1 MIDDSD
7 FIFAQSL
14 REKKCFCWCH
24 TNTLGTILRR
34 FPQRCSCKHWVQLLF
49 DSGSSSPGA
58 FFFLRV
64 RLGPGWFVIG
74 ISDPWRPYCH
84 RIWEHCVQTKQH
96 TVRNCKNKSLDSDTV
111 PGSPRTA
118 ERVSGLAPQVSLW
131 GSTTKG
137 PRHTRSDSSH
147 SYTLQHHQQEVR
159 VSSRKLWQHT
169 EDWPFCKS
177 ATCFVHA
184 I

>member
-1 MIDDSD
+1 M
-7 FIFAQSL
+7 
-14 REKKCFCWCH
+14 E
-24 TNTLGTILRR
+24 
-34 FPQRCSCKHWVQLLF
+34 RCSCKHWVQLLF

-169 EDWPFCKS
+169 DWPFCKS
-177 ATCFVHA
+177 ATYFVQA